1 MRLLV
6 ETQETRQYFRQPVE
20 EQGWLWF
27 LPQLRSPN
35 KINIEP
41 YKINIESASCNI
53 SHISLKM
60 KTSTPFKSSKCGNLG
75 SGFSSG
81 LSFSSQASLQLHRNR
96 AVFDLLW
103 SKQDYQGNFYV
114 IIKDILDLWSLICQ
128 SKITKWILTANHLDP
143 LNDHPPASSYL
154 FKFVLVRNTQFRM
167 LDMIDDVGYLGLEIQ
182 YKMISAILA
191 NFVFPPW

>member
-1 MRLLV
+1 MKLLA
-6 ETQETRQYFRQPVE
+6 ETQGTRQYFRQPVE

-81 LSFSSQASLQLHRNR
+81 FSFSSQASLQLHRNR
-96 AVFDLLW
+96 TVFDLLRSKKRLSGQFW
-103 SKQDYQGNFYV
+103 SLNQRNLWPFIYLSKISKQ
-114 IIKDILDLWSLICQ
+114 IS
-128 SKITKWILTANHLDP
+128 STNHLDP